1 MAKAKKT
8 KEKAENKEKKQT
20 DFHVGI
26 LNKRDG

>member
-8 KEKAENKEKKQT
+8 KEKAENKEKNKT
-20 DFHVGI
+20 DVHVGI